1 MREASRYHLDCEPDG
16 PYDMDQ
22 KLRDDECW
30 TKRFSSR
37 SLEITHIQRLQSLP
51 AFALRSETDETFQ
64 TLLDRL
70 AQAEV
75 MQTTT

>member
-1 MREASRYHLDCEPDG
+1 VSRTGL
-16 PYDMDQ
+16 YDMDH
-22 KLRDDECW
+22 KLRDDESW

-37 SLEITHIQRLQSLP
+37 SLESTHIKRLQSLP
-51 AFALRSETDETFQ
+51 AFALPSETDETLQ
-64 TLLDRL
+64 TLLEWL